1 MIIADLSKKIFSIS
15 SESYRSITIRIA
27 KSVIKTDVFLYMAS
41 FNGNFGVS
49 TGVVNYSLRAAPRGM
64 YVNTLFGDKI
74 VTFDTSN
81 PDYDDITFTFNGN
94 NWSKVT
100 IVASSF
106 FDYTIIRL

>member
-1 MIIADLSKKIFSIS
+1 LIIADLSKKIFSIS

-49 TGVVNYSLRAAPRGM
+49 TGVVNYSLRAGPRNM